1 MHSNN
6 QWLDPLYLDSFLN
19 EDEKL
24 IRENTKKYCQKNLLP
39 NVVEN
44 NRNYYFDREI
54 YKDFGKMGFLGST
67 IKGFGSSEINKV
79 SYGLIAFEIE
89 SIDSSY
95 RSAISVQS
103 SLVCHPI
110 DKFGSKEQKETY
122 LPDLIKGNLVGCFG
136 LTESEAGSD
145 PSSMKTNFKE
155 FEDHYLINGSKTWIT
170 NAPIADIFLIWAL
183 NEKKDIKLFLI
194 PKKTKG
200 LKTSTIENKTSLK
213 ISPTGQ
219 IILDNVKIPKETLLP
234 HTSGWKSVYAC
245 LNNARYGIS
254 WGVIGAAQSCW
265 LIAKE
270 YAENRIMI
278 KKLYAKCIEWAGY
291 KNAKT
296 FLAIESFSESSFFP
310 VPPDLM
316 IVPMVVA
323 KREDYLKMDELRGLS
338 PSAENMLERDISGNL
353 QHEEKQKKFSHVVI
367 HNWELIGNYAIRFY
381 FSDGH
386 NTGLYSFKYLQKLG
400 DEKRVSLEDNNQLLH
415 E

>member
-200 LKTSTIENKTSLK
+200 LKTLTIENKTSLK

-219 IILDNVKIPKETLLP
+219 IILENVKIPKENLLP
-234 HTSGWKSVYAC
+234 NTSGWKSVYSC

-254 WGVIGAAQSCW
+254 WGVLGAANNCW
-265 LIAKE
+265 RISKE
-270 YAENRIMI
+270 YTENRIMFKKPLAKNQLI
-278 KKLYAKCIEWAGY
+278 QKKLAIMQTEISLGLSGCLHAGRSLDNG
-291 KNAKT
+291 KDIKIAISMLKRNNCKK
-296 FLAIESFSESSFFP
+296 AIEIVREARDMMGANGLIDEYHIMRHLVNLETVKTYEGAEDIHALILGKFQTDMNSF
-310 VPPDLM
+310 
-316 IVPMVVA
+316 
-323 KREDYLKMDELRGLS
+323 
-338 PSAENMLERDISGNL
+338 
-353 QHEEKQKKFSHVVI
+353 
-367 HNWELIGNYAIRFY
+367 
-381 FSDGH
+381 
-386 NTGLYSFKYLQKLG
+386 
-400 DEKRVSLEDNNQLLH
+400 
-415 E
+415 

>member
-6 QWLDPLYLDSFLN
+6 QWLDPLYLNSFLN

-39 NVVEN
+39 NVVKN
-44 NRNYYFDREI
+44 NRNYYFDKEI
-54 YKDFGKMGFLGST
+54 YKDFGRMGFLGST

-103 SLVCHPI
+103 SLICHPI

-219 IILDNVKIPKETLLP
+219 IILENVKIPKDNLLP
-234 HTSGWKSVYAC
+234 NTSGWKSVYSC

-254 WGVIGAAQSCW
+254 WGVLGAANNCW
-265 LIAKE
+265 KISKE
-270 YAENRIMI
+270 YTENRIMFKKPLAKNQLI
-278 KKLYAKCIEWAGY
+278 QKKLAIMQTEISLGLSGCLHAGRSLDNG
-291 KNAKT
+291 KDIKIAISMLKRNNCKK
-296 FLAIESFSESSFFP
+296 AIEIVREARDMMGANGLIDEYHIMRHLINLETVKTYEGAEDIHALILGKFQTDMDSF
-310 VPPDLM
+310 
-316 IVPMVVA
+316 
-323 KREDYLKMDELRGLS
+323 
-338 PSAENMLERDISGNL
+338 
-353 QHEEKQKKFSHVVI
+353 
-367 HNWELIGNYAIRFY
+367 
-381 FSDGH
+381 
-386 NTGLYSFKYLQKLG
+386 
-400 DEKRVSLEDNNQLLH
+400 
-415 E
+415 

>member
-24 IRENTKKYCQKNLLP
+24 IRENTKKYCKKNLLP

-219 IILDNVKIPKETLLP
+219 IILENVKIPKDNLLP
-234 HTSGWKSVYAC
+234 HTSGWKSVYSC

-254 WGVIGAAQSCW
+254 WGVLGAANNCW
-265 LIAKE
+265 KISKE
-270 YAENRIMI
+270 YTENRIMFKKPLAKNQLI
-278 KKLYAKCIEWAGY
+278 QKKLAIMQTEITLGLSGCLHAGRSIENGKDIKIAISML
-291 KNAKT
+291 KRNNCKK
-296 FLAIESFSESSFFP
+296 AIEIVREARDMMGANGLIDEYHIMRHLVNLETVKTYEGAEDIHALILGKFQTDMDSF
-310 VPPDLM
+310 
-316 IVPMVVA
+316 
-323 KREDYLKMDELRGLS
+323 
-338 PSAENMLERDISGNL
+338 
-353 QHEEKQKKFSHVVI
+353 
-367 HNWELIGNYAIRFY
+367 
-381 FSDGH
+381 
-386 NTGLYSFKYLQKLG
+386 
-400 DEKRVSLEDNNQLLH
+400 
-415 E
+415 

>member
-1 MHSNN
+1 MSTNN
-6 QWLDPLYLDSFLN
+6 QWLDPLYLESFLN

-39 NVVEN
+39 NVVKD
-44 NRNYYFDREI
+44 NRNFYFDKEI
-54 YKDFGKMGFLGST
+54 YKDFGRMGFLGST

-219 IILDNVKIPKETLLP
+219 IILENVKIPKDNLLP
-234 HTSGWKSVYAC
+234 NTSGWKSVYSC

-254 WGVIGAAQSCW
+254 WGVLGAANNCW
-265 LIAKE
+265 KISKE
-270 YAENRIMI
+270 YTENRIMFKKPLAKNQLI
-278 KKLYAKCIEWAGY
+278 QKKLAIMQTEISLGLSGCLHAGRSLDNG
-291 KNAKT
+291 KDIKIAISMLKRNNCKK
-296 FLAIESFSESSFFP
+296 AIEIVREARDMMGANGLIDEYHIMRHLINLETVKTYEGAEDIHALILGKFQTDMDSF
-310 VPPDLM
+310 
-316 IVPMVVA
+316 
-323 KREDYLKMDELRGLS
+323 
-338 PSAENMLERDISGNL
+338 
-353 QHEEKQKKFSHVVI
+353 
-367 HNWELIGNYAIRFY
+367 
-381 FSDGH
+381 
-386 NTGLYSFKYLQKLG
+386 
-400 DEKRVSLEDNNQLLH
+400 
-415 E
+415 